1 MSKPVLRA
9 LICLLLCF
17 CFVLPYPAWAA
28 PAPERIDLTL
38 ELLQRR
44 LKSPTQ
50 TEGIRTIDL
59 RRLVID
65 LRPENAAFRDQF
77 YRLVQA
83 QLQQPGSPLGIDL
96 SYSLIRGE
104 LTIRDLGLRTDLFG
118 QTPFPFSEAEQA
130 QLKRD
135 SLRLF
140 QLSNLSRSLLL
151 QSQAAPLQLTVLRGT
166 LTLVQT
172 RFENFA
178 NFTNTFFL
186 GRVEAQGVN
195 FGQDVDWSGA
205 RFSQTATF
213 MDAVFQREA
222 RFPSTIFFN
231 RAIFNEAE
239 FKTNANFQSS
249 EFRAFAS
256 FHQSRFQQLA
266 NFTRIQWYDKAD
278 FSQIRWM
285 GQVLFDRDKFAQ
297 ALFLTE
303 TRFDKL
309 VSFRQT
315 QFNKLVNLR
324 GASILDQADFANA
337 GFAKGAYL
345 NISDLQFDPRSA
357 RILGDL
363 GKVGRVLSVPTLQGN
378 ETLLRNLVQNFRLQQ
393 QISDANQV
401 EYTTERLR
409 LKELRQR
416 LLGVDLNTASVAQLQ
431 AVGFSAK
438 QAATIAQTRSQQ
450 PFRSIADLL
459 KLEGM
464 LGAYVKVRDR
474 VVVGKPVSVGN
485 WFVEGVN
492 WLGLSLLL
500 LLTRFGTSSWLVL
513 GVGMIAI
520 AHFAFLF
527 WLIDRFRKLHPKP
540 IIPTPEEVVWSISGF
555 GIFSILGFSALFR
568 TAEQPWLTLACLGG
582 VIIPIPALL
591 IGILYGQGRYHDL
604 MDTSYFVE
612 DSSMRQLR
620 FLIGRLPNIPAFPY
634 FRERYIPIL
643 WNKSWSWLNYLDF
656 SLNNLLKFGFN
667 DIRLRDEQMP
677 ALITALVWYQW
688 GVGLLYF
695 ALLLWTLSR
704 TIPGLNLLI
713 YFK

>member
-1 MSKPVLRA
+1 VSRLFRA
-9 LICLLLCF
+9 LCLCLCVWL
-17 CFVLPYPAWAA
+17 CWSIAPPASAA
-28 PAPERIDLTL
+28 IPDRTPLTL
-38 ELLQRR
+38 ELLQKR

-50 TEGIRTIDL
+50 AEGTRTIDL
-59 RRLVID
+59 RRMIID
-65 LRPENAAFRDQF
+65 LRPENGEFREQF
-77 YRLVQA
+77 YRSIQT

-96 SYSLIRGE
+96 SNSLIRGE
-104 LTIRDLGLRTDLFG
+104 FSIRELGLRTDLFG

-151 QSQAAPLQLTVLRGT
+151 QSQTTPLQLTVLRGS

-195 FGQDVDWSGA
+195 FTQDTDWSGA
-205 RFSQTATF
+205 RFSQMASFT
-213 MDAVFQREA
+213 DAVFQREA
-222 RFPSTIFFN
+222 RFPTTIFFS
-231 RAIFNEAE
+231 RAIFNQAQ
-239 FKTNANFQSS
+239 FQGNTNFQSG
-249 EFRAFAS
+249 EFQAFAS
-256 FHQSRFQQLA
+256 FHQSRFQQSS
-266 NFTRIQWYDKAD
+266 NFTRIQWQDKAD
-278 FSQIRWM
+278 FSQVRWL
-285 GQVLFDRDKFAQ
+285 GAALFDRDKFAQ

-303 TRFDKL
+303 TTFEKL

-315 QFNKLVNLR
+315 QFNQLVNLR

-357 RILGDL
+357 RILGDPSQI
-363 GKVGRVLSVPTLQGN
+363 GRALSVPTLQGN
-378 ETLLRNLVQNFRLQQ
+378 ETLFRNLVQNFRQQQ
-393 QISDANQV
+393 QIADANQV
-401 EYTTERLR
+401 EYTAERLR
-409 LKELRQR
+409 LREIRQR
-416 LLGVDLNTASVAQLQ
+416 LLGLDLNRASIAQLQ
-431 AVGFSAK
+431 TVGFSAK
-438 QAATIAQTRSQQ
+438 QATTIAQFRAQQ
-450 PFRSIADLL
+450 PFRSLTDLL

-474 VVVGKPVSVGN
+474 IVVNKPVSVAN
-485 WFVEGVN
+485 WILEGVN
-492 WLGLSLLL
+492 WVGLSLLL
-500 LLTRFGTSSWLVL
+500 LLTRYGTSSWLVL

-520 AHFAFLF
+520 AYFAFLF
-527 WLIDRFRKLHPKP
+527 WLIDRFRKLRPKP
-540 IIPTPEEVVWSISGF
+540 IVPSPDEAVWSISGF
-555 GIFSILGFSALFR
+555 GIFGILGFSALFR
-568 TAEQPWLTLACLGG
+568 TADQPWLTLACLAA
-582 VIIPIPALL
+582 VIIPIPAVLM
-591 IGILYGQGRYHDL
+591 GILYWRGRYHDL
-604 MDTSYFVE
+604 MDSSYFVE
-612 DSSMRQLR
+612 DGSMRQLR
-620 FLIGRLPNIPAFPY
+620 FLIGRLPNIPVFPY
-634 FRERYIPIL
+634 FRERYTPIL
-643 WNKSWSWLNYLDF
+643 WDRRWSWLNYLDF

-677 ALITALVWYQW
+677 GLITALVWYQW
-688 GVGLLYF
+688 GIGLLYF